1 MIGVRFPINRHRFFS
16 PLFSNFQNYF
26 STSVAAVPDYPADDG
41 VSQILTHLNS
51 CGNNKIKVNLN
62 SLRGDNWF
70 KNVASKL
77 GPEEVGT
84 IINNLCVENA
94 ENAIEFF
101 FFLQNELGVKH
112 SRVSQFIIAH
122 ILAGKQRPRALLSHL
137 HQVLHEDGSGSAP
150 SLCELLCNTFRGW
163 DSSHMVLDMLAFVY
177 SRTNMVH
184 DALFVL
190 ARMKDLDI
198 QPSIMTYNS
207 LLHNLR
213 HTDIMWDVYSEIK
226 ASGNRPSEYTNSI
239 ILDGL
244 CKQSLIHEAILFL
257 QETKEKEA
265 EPCVV
270 SFNTLISGFCKMGFV
285 DIAKSFFCM
294 MFKCGLF
301 PDVYSYNILIHGL
314 CVAGLMEEALDFTN
328 DMEKHGIGPDQVTYN
343 IIAKGFRLLGM
354 MDDGWKVTNRM
365 LHRGLNTDLVTYT
378 ILICGHCQTGNVE
391 EGFRL
396 LEEMLSRGLQPSS
409 ISYSVLLSSLCKSG
423 RIGEALSF
431 LSEMQNAGLKPDDMM
446 YSIIIHG
453 LCKLGEVK
461 RAVQLHK
468 EMCLKKITIDYV
480 PHKAMLFGLCKKGAV
495 SEARSYF
502 DKVADSDLME
512 DIVLYNIM
520 INKYAKLGNIGEAIQ
535 LYKIAMLKGI
545 SPTIVTFNSLIYGFC
560 KTRKLSDAKKWF
572 NNIKMQGLVP
582 TVVTYTTLMNAF
594 CEEGNLE
601 ATFELLEEM
610 EASSVQATRVTY
622 TVIMKGLCRQ
632 GKLEESTW
640 VLRNMIAKGLSP
652 DQTSYNAL
660 IQRFCKARY
669 MKRAFQLHDEMLLHN
684 LQPNH
689 ITYNILINGLC
700 VYGDLKDADKLF
712 SSLKDQNVRLSK
724 VAYTTLIK
732 AHCAK
737 GDVRKAMVLFN
748 QMNEMGFETSI
759 RDYSAVI
766 NRLCKRDLVD
776 DAKLFLQV
784 ILTIRCQILSRCSCH
799 VTRRTTYYLSCP
811 VFLRVEALHHKPF
824 LQVVQASLTISLLQ
838 SDIKTALKTA
848 FSSVDSPLFV
858 TDWCRVPINPAPLE
872 PYATPKHMNY
882 YFVCPNIDPLT
893 TAAADFFQ
901 QLGTGRSHSVLMQ
914 LTSRV
919 PGTWKAYIGP
929 RIVGPPHQ
937 IGSELD
943 ASLRPGTWDNSWQ
956 TSRGGGVGCDP
967 SRTADVYT
975 QDETRCLFEP
985 LFIRAEPGSLEVQLL
1000 QEVEILVLSHNLMHC
1015 IQMLL
1020 ALGIKRRYQACIAS
1034 MDGQDWRWLVCIWTD
1049 SRSELLDSYV
1059 YPFGGVSSRHDTK
1072 GLQSIF
1078 IQILEQGCQILK
1090 ACSPVG
1096 GIAKPRDCVI
1106 TQIGCF
1112 SELECQANVSSR
1124 FFSWGNSSLKV
1135 LVSKAV
1141 LSMRKDSWNLSKEE
1155 CPLVLSVTLV
1165 DYSGGNNTTQE
1176 NLGKGAVKQLGRD
1189 LSSDAK
1195 EF

>member
-1 MIGVRFPINRHRFFS
+1 MRKWGNETTASIRIHYNQPNVVHVAVKLKIAPSNLPPNQDVSSSIKSNDLCLMADNQLTSDLSLNPGRGNFPFFLAMIGVRFPINRHRFFS
-16 PLFSNFQNYF
+16 SLFSNFQNYF

-163 DSSHMVLDMLAFVY
+163 ESSHMVLDMLAFVY

-190 ARMKDLDI
+190 AKMKDLDI

-480 PHKAMLFGLCKKGAV
+480 PHKSMLFGLCKKGAV

-784 ILTIRCQILSRCSCH
+784 ML
-799 VTRRTTYYLSCP
+799 VDG
-811 VFLRVEALHHKPF
+811 
-824 LQVVQASLTISLLQ
+824 ISLDQQICSVMLHSFDQ
-838 SDIKTALKTA
+838 IDD
-848 FSSVDSPLFV
+848 FSSRFQLLRTHTSLRETREGKVSRDTPFSSTTTLQLKQIDDQMPNIIKMFVPRDSKDHLLFV
-858 TDWCRVPINPAPLE
+858 MPSFSKSGGPAPQTIFASYATSLATAITSPISLKLWEKAPLE

-919 PGTWKAYIGP
+919 PGTWKAYVGP

-943 ASLRPGTWDNSWQ
+943 ASLRP
-956 TSRGGGVGCDP
+956 
-967 SRTADVYT
+967 
-975 QDETRCLFEP
+975 
-985 LFIRAEPGSLEVQLL
+985 EPGSLEYGLSPFLGNVASESSKLL
-1000 QEVEILVLSHNLMHC
+1000 SDYCGSTSFMQSSVSLGSGDTGPISQPDALDPDASGSGHQKTLPSLHC
-1015 IQMLL
+1015 CHGWTGL
-1020 ALGIKRRYQACIAS
+1020 ALAGVHLDGFEGRIA
-1034 MDGQDWRWLVCIWTD
+1034 
-1049 SRSELLDSYV
+1049 
-1059 YPFGGVSSRHDTK
+1059 
-1072 GLQSIF
+1072 
-1078 IQILEQGCQILK
+1078 
-1090 ACSPVG
+1090 
-1096 GIAKPRDCVI
+1096 
-1106 TQIGCF
+1106 
-1112 SELECQANVSSR
+1112 
-1124 FFSWGNSSLKV
+1124 
-1135 LVSKAV
+1135 
-1141 LSMRKDSWNLSKEE
+1141 
-1155 CPLVLSVTLV
+1155 
-1165 DYSGGNNTTQE
+1165 
-1176 NLGKGAVKQLGRD
+1176 
-1189 LSSDAK
+1189 
-1195 EF
+1195 